1 MFKALRKRL
10 RAKQAQRLAQSL
22 REGPA
27 RHLLAAQA
35 RLAMGPVAPLR
46 ADLGRFGGRFI
57 RYTYKTPRGLD
68 VRNLGDYLQSEAT
81 ELAVRAAM
89 GEAVAFTPWPRNA
102 LSWYDGPPAICVMQ
116 GWYEH
121 DTLRFLPNRNVLPV
135 WVGTHFERATRER
148 LAFLAALD
156 RDLLTDW
163 EFGCR
168 DLSTLEWCRSQGL
181 AAYFSRCLTL
191 TLPTRGPARR
201 DKLFLVGPDAW
212 RERVQNALPRALR
225 EARPV
230 VCADQLVTGE
240 RALAERDHLPAAK
253 TLLQTYRDEAALVI
267 TSRIHC
273 AQPCLAMG
281 IPVVFIDPVNKEA
294 ERFSTLRGL
303 IPIHS
308 FDDLKAG
315 KVDLA
320 PEPPDLAPL
329 KRAMLE
335 NLRLSI
341 LEACGDDVERARL
354 ADLRADIAAFR
365 CR

>member
-135 WVGTHFERATRER
+135 WVGTHF
-148 LAFLAALD
+148 
-156 RDLLTDW
+156 
-163 EFGCR
+163 
-168 DLSTLEWCRSQGL
+168 
-181 AAYFSRCLTL
+181 
-191 TLPTRGPARR
+191 
-201 DKLFLVGPDAW
+201 
-212 RERVQNALPRALR
+212 ERVQNALPRALR